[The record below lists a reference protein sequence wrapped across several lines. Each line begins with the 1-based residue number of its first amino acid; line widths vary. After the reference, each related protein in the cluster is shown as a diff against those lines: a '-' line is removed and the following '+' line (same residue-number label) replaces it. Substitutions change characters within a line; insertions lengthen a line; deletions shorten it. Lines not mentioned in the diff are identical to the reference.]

1 MSGTHEDKV
10 GGKHTLMA
18 SEKIRCRIDHQDA
31 IHHIDFV
38 AVLGR
43 EDKFCWPLHVLLL
56 NLSAKTGPPAGFWIQ
71 VAPLE

>member
-10 GGKHTLMA
+10 GGKRTPMA

-31 IHHIDFV
+31 VLHIDFV

-43 EDKFCWPLHVLLL
+43 EDRFYWPLHVHLL
-56 NLSAKTGPPAGFWIQ
+56 NLSAKTGPPAGFCVQ